1 MTEKRKSKRLF
12 TYPLAIQIATDTSS
26 YIGFSTDISI
36 TGIRMM
42 LVGPIDRDDFWVK
55 IPSSERF
62 KGTSILL
69 KGQRLRDETCL
80 DEQINEI
87 ACRFI
92 KVPPEQTIIL
102 SRLIRLIEKDEWA
115 ILKKEGWLEID

>member
-1 MTEKRKSKRLF
+1 MKEKRINKRLF
-12 TYPLAIQIATDTSS
+12 TYPLAIRITTDTSS
-26 YIGFSTDISI
+26 HIGFSTDISI
-36 TGIRMM
+36 TGIKMM
-42 LVGPIDRDDFWVK
+42 LAEPIDRDHFWVK

-62 KGTSILL
+62 DGRSILL
-69 KGQRLRDETCL
+69 KSQRLRDETCL

-102 SRLIRLIEKDEWA
+102 TRLIQLIEKDEWA